1 MERTQPTL
9 RSTGDYSLGSFKAF
23 SDGHGGT
30 AIIDPPVYVGT
41 GVDANGWTIITPS
54 ADTRTIYVSSS
65 TGNDANNGLT
75 PNSAVATIAEGLS
88 LIRDGSAD
96 HLLLKAGDT
105 FVDQSFG
112 WLTFSGRSGTEPILI
127 SSYGTGARPLIET
140 PANSDLAIGALNHG
154 TVGSNIAIIGLD
166 FYDYTRD
173 PSNPHYAGQGSG
185 DQSGLF
191 YLSNA
196 NNLLV
201 EDTRF
206 SFYTGNA
213 VEGDSSGNI
222 IFKQRCICK

>member
-1 MERTQPTL
+1 MSVLASMPM
-9 RSTGDYSLGSFKAF
+9 
-23 SDGHGGT
+23 GGQ
-30 AIIDPPVYVGT
+30 
-41 GVDANGWTIITPS
+41 IITPS

-65 TGNDANNGLT
+65 TGNDANNGLS

-112 WLTFSGRSGTEPILI
+112 WLPFSGRSGTEPILI

-196 NNLLV
+196 NNVLV

-206 SFYTGNA
+206 SFYHRKRSRRRLPPAISFLT
-213 VEGDSSGNI
+213 EMYLQI
-222 IFKQRCICK
+222 IGTLTLLVILSVCMFRVSRT